1 MPSIP
6 VDVLLVILEHVDRA
20 DLATICQLNKI
31 CCSCSQDVLYRHP
44 HLGIMSAHDRQRLEL
59 YQTLSQS
66 THLAKRVRSIDI
78 IFRDSSSSFEIIA
91 KALRNMSSLRSLR
104 FLLSSYSNVLDG
116 CTFKLHSFACI
127 HSAGDSESSRN
138 FLRNQTSLT
147 DIAIVGYDS
156 SCPIE
161 ATSLPSLTRVTS
173 GDLDWVSRLIPGR
186 SVSEVNITGYSFG
199 NSADLSFFTRST
211 APVQKLTID
220 SSYLYP
226 KSGELLASIFPSLT
240 DLTMSTSSRN
250 IFASQPVRVSFY
262 SFFIDLL
269 CRRRYLTL
277 TNGLKT
283 CLLPW
288 FRFGSLMSIHINPIA
303 TLRRCAS
310 HMS

>member
-6 VDVLLVILEHVDRA
+6 VDVLRVILEHVDRA

-31 CCSCSQDVLYRHP
+31 CCSCSQDVLYRHL
-44 HLGIMSAHDRQRLEL
+44 HLGIESAHHRQRIKL

-66 THLAKRVRSIDI
+66 TQLAKRVRSIDI
-78 IFRDSSSSFEIIA
+78 QFLDFSIFEVIA
-91 KALRNMSSLRSLR
+91 KALRNMSSLRNLK
-104 FLLSSYSNVLDG
+104 FHLGSYSNVLDG
-116 CTFKLHSFACI
+116 CTFKLHSFSCI
-127 HSAGDSESSRN
+127 HSAGDRESFRN

-147 DIAIVGYDS
+147 DITIVGYDTS
-156 SCPIE
+156 GSIE

-199 NSADLSFFTRST
+199 NSADLSFFTLS

-220 SSYLYP
+220 SAYLYP

-240 DLTMSTSSRN
+240 DLTMSASFGN
-250 IFASQPVRVSFY
+250 IFASQPVRVSFF

-269 CRRRYLTL
+269 CRRL
-277 TNGLKT
+277 
-283 CLLPW
+283 
-288 FRFGSLMSIHINPIA
+288 
-303 TLRRCAS
+303 
-310 HMS
+310 